1 MTQNDALNYPITG
14 GIHPNSPAFPAEM
27 NPEIQQL
34 QQENQNLKQQLAEKT
49 LRIEFLQQ
57 LCAEK
62 ESKFQ
67 QLLEVHKLIVT
78 K

>member
-1 MTQNDALNYPITG
+1 MTQNDTTNYPITG

-27 NPEIQQL
+27 NPEIQQIK
-34 QQENQNLKQQLAEKT
+34 QENQKLEQALAEKT
-49 LRIEFLQQ
+49 LKIEFLQQ
-57 LCAEK
+57 LCEEK

>member
-1 MTQNDALNYPITG
+1 MTQNDALNYPIAG

-27 NPEIQQL
+27 NPEIQRL
-34 QQENQNLKQQLAEKT
+34 KQENQKLTQQLAENT
-49 LRIEFLQQ
+49 LKIEFLQQ
-57 LCAEK
+57 LCGEK
-62 ESKFQ
+62 EDKFQ